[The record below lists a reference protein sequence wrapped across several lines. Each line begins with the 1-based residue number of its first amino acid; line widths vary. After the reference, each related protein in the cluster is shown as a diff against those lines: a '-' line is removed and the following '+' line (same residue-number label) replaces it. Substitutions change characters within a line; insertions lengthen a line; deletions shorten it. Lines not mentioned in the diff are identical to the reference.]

1 MLVRL
6 RIGHE
11 PYVNDVP
18 DADEGP
24 PNPLDET
31 PGELLSDDS
40 HPAARRPV
48 VVELDLRTLVGIA
61 VTMLVAFA
69 IVALFQ
75 GAPATITRLAIAL
88 LFALALDPLVVA
100 AQRRFR
106 LGRRPAVG
114 LVGTV
119 FALGVL
125 IMVLVVGPA
134 AVREARKFGDQLP
147 QTVEQL
153 YDIPIVGHRLRDA
166 DAAGQVTKWLEDL
179 PARVNTGDIVSVAET
194 LVGGAAATL
203 TVVVF
208 VLALLLDG
216 EVLVRRLRNLVPDSR
231 RGSLDRLG
239 TLFYSTVGNYF
250 AGSIFVAVL
259 DGAVVLIL
267 GLLLGCAAGA
277 GRRHLGDGDQPHPA
291 DRRLPRR
298 LVLRA
303 ARPLGEPDDRLA
315 GPGPVRRLPADREQH
330 HPAGHRRAVDEPVAA
345 DDDDRRPDRRR
356 GGRRARRAGRHAA
369 RRHGQGD
376 LQGRPGRRG
385 AGGHDGAADA
395 VPPPPAVPAQAG
407 RHRAARSGRA
417 ERAVAR

>member
-6 RIGHE
+6 RIGHG

-24 PNPLDET
+24 PNPLDES
-31 PGELLSDDS
+31 PAELVTEDS
-40 HPAARRPV
+40 HPAARHPV

-106 LGRRPAVG
+106 LGRRSAVG
-114 LVGTV
+114 LVGSV
-119 FALGVL
+119 FAIGVFV
-125 IMVLVVGPA
+125 MVLVVGPA

-147 QTVEQL
+147 QTVQQL

-179 PARVNTGDIVSVAET
+179 PARVDTGDIVSVAET

-216 EVLVRRLRNLVPDSR
+216 EVLVRRLRNLVPESR

-239 TLFYSTVGNYF
+239 TLFYATVGNYF

-259 DGAVVLIL
+259 DGAVVLVL
-267 GLLLGCAAGA
+267 GLLLG
-277 GRRHLGDGDQPHPA
+277 
-291 DRRLPRR
+291 
-298 LVLRA
+298 V
-303 ARPLGEPDDRLA
+303 PLA
-315 GPGPVRRLPADREQH
+315 
-330 HPAGHRRAVDEPVAA
+330 PVAA
-345 DDDDRRPDRRR
+345 IWAMVTNLIPQI
-356 GGRRARRAGRHAA
+356 GGFLGGSFFVLLALSASPTTGLLALVLFVAYLQIENNIIQPAIVGQSMNLSPPTTMIAA
-369 RRHGQGD
+369 
-376 LQGRPGRRG
+376 LI
-385 AGGHDGAADA
+385 GG
-395 VPPPPAVPAQAG
+395 
-407 RHRAARSGRA
+407 
-417 ERAVAR
+417 AVAGVPGALAVTPLVGTAKAIYKGVRGEEVPVATTGLRMPFRLHLPFRRKRADTEPPGPAS